1 MTPAWLPKHGSGF
14 DLAIAIAVVDAQG
27 DLPSRGPSR
36 TVHLG
41 ELGLD
46 GRLRPVPGVL
56 PALLAARD
64 HGVTRAVVPE
74 ENLAEARLDR
84 KSTRLNSS
92 HVAISHAVFCLKQI

>member
-64 HGVTRAVVPE
+64 HGVRSE
-74 ENLAEARLDR
+74 EH
-84 KSTRLNSS
+84 RLNSS
-92 HVAISHAVFCLKQI
+92 HVAISYAVFCLKNNRTMDVELKVKAPAV